1 MNTHEEHIEQCI
13 KCHTTVGVA
22 FSLCQTCHNKRL
34 KHMASLSS
42 TKRQKVLEKQRY
54 DDDTAMN
61 TETMSTESAQ
71 YLRKEVL
78 DFKKTLKKLDKL

>member
-1 MNTHEEHIEQCI
+1 
-13 KCHTTVGVA
+13 
-22 FSLCQTCHNKRL
+22 
-34 KHMASLSS
+34 MASLSS